1 MLQVQVK
8 AAWDVEMKID
18 EKIFTYFESC
28 TSQVDKE
35 GYLYKKVGHFNE
47 NNVHI
52 YEELDHK
59 SSNNKSKLRF

>member
-8 AAWDVEMKID
+8 ATCDVEMKID
-18 EKIFTYFESC
+18 EKIFTHFESC

-47 NNVHI
+47 NNIHI
-52 YEELDHK
+52 YEEEDHK
-59 SSNNKSKLRF
+59 SSNKESTLRF